1 MIISTPKIGDLSDDN
16 TLTMSNTLANA
27 LITADFSYSPP
38 QKHHK
43 KTPSNST
50 NNTTTTNTTNSTSN
64 SNENGPQ
71 PRTPATPTKPSRR
84 ASTTGYVSRVG
95 FDTLGCD
102 ATSEYAF
109 TLQSKTDGWSR
120 SKHSRTFLVGT
131 DLNDYSAHALH
142 WVMENM
148 VENGDEIVA
157 LRVVPVE
164 LRDSLS
170 KTKIPSFQGQETA
183 ARVEATKIMDTIRE
197 KNTSNKQIS
206 IVVEYL
212 VGNVR
217 DTIQHMTR
225 LYQPDMLVVGTRGR
239 SSVKGFLLGS
249 VSRYCLHHSTVPVIV
264 VRPERKLNKS
274 KNKAKGIFRRRSS
287 VIENGQGYQP
297 HSMHLSSSSFELR
310 RSSQSNGSNNSTLL
324 DGQMPLFP
332 SATIHAGESFPG
344 VRNSMGFS
352 NQRTNSRPLSSL
364 FAPLSPPNSSPIS
377 TASSTTITLPPPQPL
392 RSPAPSPPEGVL
404 KMKKSLTMD
413 GSSTGSSKG
422 SGKGIFGRSS
432 GGFLFPSKNKGEKD
446 KEKESNGGGGGGGGG
461 GIGGFIRGKKR
472 HSHGGGGG
480 GGGGGGEGA

>member
-1 MIISTPKIGDLSDDN
+1 
-16 TLTMSNTLANA
+16 MSNTLANA

-43 KTPSNST
+43 KTFSNST
-50 NNTTTTNTTNSTSN
+50 NSTTTTNTTNTTSN
-64 SNENGPQ
+64 TSENGLPSPRGEPRPQ
-71 PRTPATPTKPSRR
+71 
-84 ASTTGYVSRVG
+84 
-95 FDTLGCD
+95 
-102 ATSEYAF
+102 YAF

-148 VENGDEIVA
+148 VENGDEVVA

-287 VIENGQGYQP
+287 VMETGQGYQP
-297 HSMHLSSSSFELR
+297 HSMHMSSSSFDLR

-324 DGQMPLFP
+324 DGQTVLFP

-344 VRNSMGFS
+344 VRNSIGFS
-352 NQRTNSRPLSSL
+352 SQRNTRPLSSL

-377 TASSTTITLPPPQPL
+377 TASSTTITLPPPQPM
-392 RSPAPSPPEGVL
+392 RSPAPPPPEGVL

-413 GSSTGSSKG
+413 GTGSNKG

-446 KEKESNGGGGGGGGG
+446 KESNGGNGGGG
-461 GIGGFIRGKKR
+461 GIGGFMRGKKR

-480 GGGGGGEGA
+480 GVGGGGGGGEGA

>member
-16 TLTMSNTLANA
+16 TLTVSNTLANA

-38 QKHHK
+38 QKHK
-43 KTPSNST
+43 KTLSN
-50 NNTTTTNTTNSTSN
+50 TTNTTATTT
-64 SNENGPQ
+64 ENTVQ
-71 PRTPATPTKPSRR
+71 PRTPSSNNSTTTSDSEPSSRR
-84 ASTTGYVSRVG
+84 RTSTSSSGGGYVSRVG

-109 TLQSKTDGWSR
+109 TLQSKSDNWKRT
-120 SKHSRTFLVGT
+120 KHSRTFLVGT

-148 VENGDEIVA
+148 VEDGDEIVA

-164 LRDSLS
+164 LRDALS
-170 KTKIPSFQGQETA
+170 KTKIPSFAGQETA
-183 ARVEATKIMDTIRE
+183 ARVEANKIMETIRE

-206 IVVEYL
+206 IVVECM

-225 LYQPDMLVVGTRGR
+225 LYKPDMLVVGTRGR

-249 VSRYCLHHSTVPVIV
+249 VSRYCLHHATVPVIV

-297 HSMHLSSSSFELR
+297 HSTHMSSSSFDLR
-310 RSSQSNGSNNSTLL
+310 RSSQSSGSNGSTLL
-324 DGQMPLFP
+324 DGQSSLFP

-344 VRNSMGFS
+344 FRNSNGYS
-352 NQRTNSRPLSSL
+352 SQRTNTRPLSSL
-364 FAPLSPPNSSPIS
+364 FAPLSPPNPSPIS
-377 TASSTTITLPPPQPL
+377 TASSTTITLPPPQPM
-392 RSPAPSPPEGVL
+392 RSPAPPPPDGML

-413 GSSTGSSKG
+413 GSTGSTGSKG
-422 SGKGIFGRSS
+422 GNKGLFGRSS
-432 GGFLFPSKNKGEKD
+432 GGFLFPSKSKGEKD
-446 KEKESNGGGGGGGGG
+446 KDKESSS
-461 GIGGFIRGKKR
+461 GIGGFMRGKKR

-480 GGGGGGEGA
+480 GA

>member
-16 TLTMSNTLANA
+16 TLTVANTLANA
-27 LITADFSYSPP
+27 LITADFSYSLP

-50 NNTTTTNTTNSTSN
+50 NSTTTTNTTNTTSN
-64 SNENGPQ
+64 TSENGPQ
-71 PRTPATPTKPSRR
+71 PRTPATPATLPKPS
-84 ASTTGYVSRVG
+84 GYVSRVG

-109 TLQSKTDGWSR
+109 TLQSKTNGWSR

-148 VENGDEIVA
+148 VENGDEVVA

-170 KTKIPSFQGQETA
+170 KTKIPSFQGQESA

-225 LYQPDMLVVGTRGR
+225 LYKPDMLVVGTRGR

-287 VIENGQGYQP
+287 VMETEQDYQP
-297 HSMHLSSSSFELR
+297 HSMHMSSSSFDLR

-324 DGQMPLFP
+324 GGQASLFP

-352 NQRTNSRPLSSL
+352 SQRNTRPLSSL

-377 TASSTTITLPPPQPL
+377 TASSTTFALPPRPMG
-392 RSPAPSPPEGVL
+392 SPAPPPPDGNL

-413 GSSTGSSKG
+413 GSSNKGSS
-422 SGKGIFGRSS
+422 KGIFGRST
-432 GGFLFPSKNKGEKD
+432 GGFLFPSKN
-446 KEKESNGGGGGGGGG
+446 SSSGGGG
-461 GIGGFIRGKKR
+461 GIGGFMRGKKR
-472 HSHGGGGG
+472 HSHGDGGGD
-480 GGGGGGEGA
+480 A

>member
-1 MIISTPKIGDLSDDN
+1 MIISTPKIGDLSDES
-16 TLTMSNTLANA
+16 TLTLSNTLANA

-38 QKHHK
+38 QKHK
-43 KTPSNST
+43 KTLSN
-50 NNTTTTNTTNSTSN
+50 TTNTTSN
-64 SNENGPQ
+64 TNENTLQ
-71 PRTPATPTKPSRR
+71 PRTPSITTSSSSSNSDKPSSRR
-84 ASTTGYVSRVG
+84 RTSTSSSGGGYVSRVG

-109 TLQSKTDGWSR
+109 TLQSKTDNWKR
-120 SKHSRTFLVGT
+120 SNHSRTFLVGT

-183 ARVEATKIMDTIRE
+183 AREEATKIMDTIRE

-206 IVVEYL
+206 IVVECM

-225 LYQPDMLVVGTRGR
+225 LYKPDMLVVGTRGR

-249 VSRYCLHHSTVPVIV
+249 VSRYCLHHATVPVIV

-287 VIENGQGYQP
+287 VVENGQGYQP
-297 HSMHLSSSSFELR
+297 HSMHMSSSSFDLR
-310 RSSQSNGSNNSTLL
+310 RSSQSSGSNNSTLL
-324 DGQMPLFP
+324 DGHTALFP

-344 VRNSMGFS
+344 FRNSSGYS
-352 NQRTNSRPLSSL
+352 SQKTSTRPLSSL
-364 FAPLSPPNSSPIS
+364 FAPLSPPNPSPIS
-377 TASSTTITLPPPQPL
+377 TASSTTITLPPPQPM
-392 RSPAPSPPEGVL
+392 RSPAPPPPDGVL

-413 GSSTGSSKG
+413 GSTGNKG
-422 SGKGIFGRSS
+422 GGKGIFGRSS
-432 GGFLFPSKNKGEKD
+432 GGFLFPSKNKGEKEKD
-446 KEKESNGGGGGGGGG
+446 KESSSGG
-461 GIGGFIRGKKR
+461 GIGGFMRGKKR
-472 HSHGGGGG
+472 HSHGGGGD
-480 GGGGGGEGA
+480 A

>member
-38 QKHHK
+38 QKHK
-43 KTPSNST
+43 KTLSN
-50 NNTTTTNTTNSTSN
+50 TTNTTSNTTENSS
-64 SNENGPQ
+64 Q
-71 PRTPATPTKPSRR
+71 PRTPSSNTSSTNDSKPSSRR
-84 ASTTGYVSRVG
+84 RTSTSSSGGGYVSRVG

-109 TLQSKTDGWSR
+109 TLQSKSDDWNRT
-120 SKHSRTFLVGT
+120 KHSRTFLVGT

-148 VENGDEIVA
+148 VEDGDEIVA

-164 LRDSLS
+164 LRDSRRKLTYFEHGCVSYVVS
-170 KTKIPSFQGQETA
+170 KTKIPSFAGQETA
-183 ARVEATKIMDTIRE
+183 ARVEANKILETIRE

-206 IVVEYL
+206 IVVECM

-217 DTIQHMTR
+217 DTIQHM
-225 LYQPDMLVVGTRGR
+225 PDMLVVGTRGR

-249 VSRYCLHHSTVPVIV
+249 VSRYCLHHATVPVIV

-287 VIENGQGYQP
+287 VMENGQGYQP
-297 HSMHLSSSSFELR
+297 HSMHMSSSSFDLR
-310 RSSQSNGSNNSTLL
+310 RNSQSSGSNGSTLL
-324 DGQMPLFP
+324 DGQSPLFP

-344 VRNSMGFS
+344 FRNSSGYS
-352 NQRTNSRPLSSL
+352 SQRTNTRPLSSL

-377 TASSTTITLPPPQPL
+377 TASSTTITLPPPQPV
-392 RSPAPSPPEGVL
+392 RSPAPPPPDGSL
-404 KMKKSLTMD
+404 RMKKSLTMD
-413 GSSTGSSKG
+413 GSTGSKGGSKG
-422 SGKGIFGRSS
+422 LFGRSS
-432 GGFLFPSKNKGEKD
+432 GGFLFPSKSKGEKD
-446 KEKESNGGGGGGGGG
+446 KDKESSS
-461 GIGGFIRGKKR
+461 GIGGFMRSKKR

-480 GGGGGGEGA
+480 GA

>member
-16 TLTMSNTLANA
+16 TLTVSNTLANA

-43 KTPSNST
+43 KSLSNST
-50 NNTTTTNTTNSTSN
+50 NSTTTTNTTNTTSN
-64 SNENGPQ
+64 TSENGSQ
-71 PRTPATPTKPSRR
+71 PRTPATPATLTKPSRR
-84 ASTTGYVSRVG
+84 GSATGYVSRVG

-102 ATSEYAF
+102 TTSEYAF

-120 SKHSRTFLVGT
+120 SNHSRTFLVGT

-148 VENGDEIVA
+148 VEDGDE
-157 LRVVPVE
+157 
-164 LRDSLS
+164 
-170 KTKIPSFQGQETA
+170 TKIPSFQGQESA

-225 LYQPDMLVVGTRGR
+225 LYKPDMLVVGTRGR

-287 VIENGQGYQP
+287 VMENEQGYQP
-297 HSMHLSSSSFELR
+297 HSMHMSSSTFDLR
-310 RSSQSNGSNNSTLL
+310 RSSQSNGSNSSTLL
-324 DGQMPLFP
+324 DGQGPLFP

-352 NQRTNSRPLSSL
+352 SQRNTRPLSSL
-364 FAPLSPPNSSPIS
+364 FAPLSPPNPSPIS
-377 TASSTTITLPPPQPL
+377 TASSTTFALPPRPMG
-392 RSPAPSPPEGVL
+392 SPAPPPPDGNL

-413 GSSTGSSKG
+413 GSSNKGSS
-422 SGKGIFGRSS
+422 KGIFGRSS
-432 GGFLFPSKNKGEKD
+432 GGFLFPSKNSG
-446 KEKESNGGGGGGGGG
+446 NGGGG
-461 GIGGFIRGKKR
+461 GIGGFMRGKKR
-472 HSHGGGGG
+472 HSHGD
-480 GGGGGGEGA
+480 GGGEA